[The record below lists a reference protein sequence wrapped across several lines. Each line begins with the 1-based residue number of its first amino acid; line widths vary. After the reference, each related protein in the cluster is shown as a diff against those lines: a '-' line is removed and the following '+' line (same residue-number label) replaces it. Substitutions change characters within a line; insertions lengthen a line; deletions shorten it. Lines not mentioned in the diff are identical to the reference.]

1 MVRVVHASETTAT
14 ARVTEVIDPAT
25 RPGDPV
31 RRVERM
37 PQ

>member
-1 MVRVVHASETTAT
+1 VVHASETTAT
-14 ARVTEVIDPAT
+14 ARVTEVLDPAM

-37 PQ
+37 PR